1 MPDAESI
8 RTLLKTARVIAVVG
22 LSSKKRRPS
31 YGVSQYM
38 QRAGYRI
45 IPINPNETAVL
56 GEPAYPT
63 LEAVPEKIDVVN
75 VFRRSEFVPQIVDS
89 AIRAGAKAVWM
100 QEGVMHD
107 EAAARARAVGKR
119 SRKRW

>member
-1 MPDAESI
+1 
-8 RTLLKTARVIAVVG
+8 
-22 LSSKKRRPS
+22 
-31 YGVSQYM
+31 M

-100 QEGVMHD
+100 QEGVVHN
-107 EAAARARAVGKR
+107 EAAAKARAAGLVVIMDRCILKEHQR
-119 SRKRW
+119 LVR